1 MLCLYLICSFYA
13 VSYCLCMVLADLNQA
28 TADVIESIKKFQ
40 LHLQKRKKHGLVNM
54 ALKESRGRMFETYDF
69 FY

>member
-1 MLCLYLICSFYA
+1 
-13 VSYCLCMVLADLNQA
+13 MVLVDLNQA

-40 LHLQKRKKHGLVNM
+40 LHLQKRKKYGLVNM